1 MHTAYRY
8 EHASGEGAAE
18 RLGAV
23 RGQAVGL
30 ELRAVAPAGSRDMQP
45 RCTCSCNPE
54 GTLRHCDVG
63 KFTMKRGVPAT
74 AFPIRVL
81 RCRAVFLPANDF
93 HDFIAWCAQ
102 EWLHLT
108 FMSRDA
114 FRMQPPR
121 YDRSEESGTWV
132 ESSSFRPRRFSTK
145 VCDCSLHTMLC
156 SSVWPGLVHCCD
168 RFPASAFLRCYLG
181 SALVFLGRDLA

>member
-1 MHTAYRY
+1 MF
-8 EHASGEGAAE
+8 
-18 RLGAV
+18 RLLLYKSECC
-23 RGQAVGL
+23 AVG
-30 ELRAVAPAGSRDMQP
+30 R
-45 RCTCSCNPE
+45 
-54 GTLRHCDVG
+54 
-63 KFTMKRGVPAT
+63 F
-74 AFPIRVL
+74 F
-81 RCRAVFLPANDF
+81 FLPANVF

-132 ESSSFRPRRFSTK
+132 ESSSFRPRRFGTK

-181 SALVFLGRDLA
+181 SALVFLGPDSAGCREFLSLSALAWYCMIWTSR